1 MYVTQFLS
9 PRNKD
14 TPPDDPVFPPSAEAS
29 AHSHCSL
36 LSHTGISDETCIP
49 SADVLQRQP
58 HLSKRLTFLPAV
70 PDLQPVL
77 PILPHKY
84 HNILEV
90 RDFST
95 NDYMLISDMLITD
108 YSSVIFEY
116 ALLGKPIAFFCYDL
130 LRYDRDFYLKYPDD
144 LPGDVFKTQEEL
156 TEYLRNPEKHV
167 LTDKY
172 TYLYQLS
179 K

>member
-77 PILPHKY
+77 PVSVLCIRMYRMHKY
-84 HNILEV
+84 LSGICNL
-90 RDFST
+90 
-95 NDYMLISDMLITD
+95 NDLSQIHDCDPVTDITD
-108 YSSVIFEY
+108 CT
-116 ALLGKPIAFFCYDL
+116 KPMTDEQTCQSQFVL
-130 LRYDRDFYLKYPDD
+130 
-144 LPGDVFKTQEEL
+144 Q
-156 TEYLRNPEKHV
+156 
-167 LTDKY
+167 LTD
-172 TYLYQLS
+172 QV
-179 K
+179 

>member
-77 PILPHKY
+77 PVSVLLY
-84 HNILEV
+84 
-90 RDFST
+90 
-95 NDYMLISDMLITD
+95 TD
-108 YSSVIFEY
+108 VPDVLS
-116 ALLGKPIAFFCYDL
+116 LL
-130 LRYDRDFYLKYPDD
+130 LKEWEAHR
-144 LPGDVFKTQEEL
+144 LS
-156 TEYLRNPEKHV
+156 
-167 LTDKY
+167 
-172 TYLYQLS
+172 LYNLQRSQL
-179 K
+179 